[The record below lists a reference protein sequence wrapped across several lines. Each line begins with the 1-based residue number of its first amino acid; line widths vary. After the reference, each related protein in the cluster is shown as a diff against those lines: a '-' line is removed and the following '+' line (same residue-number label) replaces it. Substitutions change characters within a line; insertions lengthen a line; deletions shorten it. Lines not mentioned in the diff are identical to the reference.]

1 MRNCGLAI
9 FEQSAYSLTFTLL
22 PNVLGANLW
31 IVDCSKNGSEII
43 SQLPQNYRYCFNN
56 RFLPLLRR
64 LRGKASML
72 IQEVILENF
81 MSYEYA
87 RVRFRSG
94 VNVVCGPNG
103 SGKSSLLLAI
113 SVALGQS
120 YTERSRKL
128 SDLIRW
134 GKDQARVTV
143 ILENVR
149 RGKNRLVPRYDKDQI
164 FLTRVLRRDGKYWFE
179 LENRAA
185 TKNDVDR
192 LLSRLGVDPD
202 NILIIMHQNMV
213 EQFTVLSP
221 QEKLRIV
228 EAAVGLEAYR
238 ENVLQ
243 AQKKLVRTLS
253 QEESMGKLLESAEQ
267 TLNYWREQ
275 YDRFQEKK
283 QLQAQRRFLERELA
297 WAEVE
302 RRERIITELE
312 VDRKKEQEI
321 LDEIKEEAKA
331 TEANLES
338 DTKETQQLRTE
349 WKTLF
354 DDRLSLER
362 QRATN
367 ESKADLCG
375 QILTETLILETS
387 ALKLKAVNQ
396 TIPLTEEGPP
406 RFKLLKSENL
416 RELIQDSNQHLLK
429 LDDEIQANQ
438 KKTHGLEQEIEKT
451 DSQILD
457 ARIKKALLI
466 YRRENAIAAVES
478 LEKELKQSKTRLA
491 EATEKAEQSGPR
503 IAVLKGAGEILDEI
517 RLTEGHLAALTD
529 VSEDIEK
536 MYENYSKL
544 YLELKEKAQLVAENR
559 EKTLEEVKTRMQAWR
574 TVIQSLL
581 DRANLEYQKI
591 LTQTQALGEVRLINE
606 HDIESAG
613 LEILVGFKGGKPVPL
628 DGYTQSGGE
637 RTTATMSFL
646 LALQQHV
653 RSPFRAVDEYDIHM
667 DPKNRELIAK
677 MLISTVTDGNA
688 QYVVITPSQITFAKE
703 EVNIITVQN
712 VEGKSV
718 IREVA

>member
-1 MRNCGLAI
+1 
-9 FEQSAYSLTFTLL
+9 
-22 PNVLGANLW
+22 
-31 IVDCSKNGSEII
+31 
-43 SQLPQNYRYCFNN
+43 
-56 RFLPLLRR
+56 
-64 LRGKASML
+64 ML

-87 RVRFRSG
+87 RVPFRSG

-143 ILENVR
+143 ILDNSR
-149 RGKNRLVPRYDKDQI
+149 RGKNRLVPKYDKDQI

-185 TKNDVDR
+185 TKTDVDR

-213 EQFTVLSP
+213 EQFTVLSS
-221 QEKLRIV
+221 QEKLRMV

-243 AQKKLVRTLS
+243 AQRKLTRTLS

-275 YDRFQEKK
+275 YERFQEKK
-283 QLQAQRRFLERELA
+283 QLLAKRRFLERELA
-297 WAEVE
+297 WAEVI
-302 RRERIITELE
+302 RRENVVTGLEADRKTEQDTLNQIEEEATTTGNDLKSAQGELE
-312 VDRKKEQEI
+312 KLK
-321 LDEIKEEAKA
+321 
-331 TEANLES
+331 LES
-338 DTKETQQLRTE
+338 KA
-349 WKTLF
+349 LF

-362 QRATN
+362 QKAAN
-367 ESKADLCG
+367 ESTAGLCE
-375 QILTETLILETS
+375 QILKETLMLENAALTKLNSSSGASLET
-387 ALKLKAVNQ
+387 
-396 TIPLTEEGPP
+396 EETSPQL
-406 RFKLLKSENL
+406 KLLKSDNL
-416 RELIQDSNQHLLK
+416 RGLIQDSSQNLSK
-429 LDDEIQANQ
+429 LDKEIRTNQ
-438 KKTHGLEQEIEKT
+438 LKADGLEQSVEKANN
-451 DSQILD
+451 QVLD
-457 ARIKKALLI
+457 DRIKLALLQ
-466 YRRENAIAAVES
+466 YRRENAIAATES
-478 LEKELKQSKTRLA
+478 LERELRDAKKHLD
-491 EATEKAEQSGPR
+491 EAIGKAEQSGAR
-503 IAVLKGAGEILDEI
+503 IAVLKSTGEILDEM
-517 RLTEGHLAALTD
+517 RVTEGHLAALTD
-529 VSEDIEK
+529 VSEDIER

-559 EKTLEEVKTRMQAWR
+559 EKALEEVKTRTQAWR

-591 LTQTQALGEVRLINE
+591 LMQTQAVGEVRLINE
-606 HDIESAG
+606 QDIEAAG

-628 DGYTQSGGE
+628 DAYTQSGGE
-637 RTTATMSFL
+637 RTTAIMSFL

-653 RSPFRAVDEYDIHM
+653 RSPFRAVDEYDVHM
-667 DPKNRELIAK
+667 DPKNRELIAR
-677 MLISTVTDGNA
+677 MLISTVTNGNA
-688 QYVVITPSQITFAKE
+688 QYIIITPSQITFAKE
-703 EVNIITVQN
+703 DVNIITVQN
-712 VEGKSV
+712 IEGKSV